1 MIALLTG
8 KIAHKSPDHII
19 LDVHGVGYRVMIPF
33 STYYELPEE
42 GEVTLHIH
50 TSVREDAIQL
60 YGFRTRLEKTFFQ
73 LLISVTGVGPKLARD
88 ILSNIQPA
96 ALAQALGA
104 SDILKLSSIPG
115 IGKKTAERLIL
126 ELKDKIGKLDVSAL
140 PQAEARGIPAEDI
153 IDDVTSA
160 LINLGYKEPQVKKG
174 PGRAGCRR
182 RGRCRGIAETGA
194 EDSDEVSGDFSAYAV
209 KESCPVIVMT
219 TLHKQKRV

>member
-19 LDVHGVGYRVMIPF
+19 LDVNGVGYRVLIPF

-42 GEVTLHIH
+42 GVGGVCLHIH

-60 YGFRTRLEKTFFQ
+60 YGFRTRLEKSFFQ

-96 ALAQALGA
+96 ALAQALSL
-104 SDILKLSSIPG
+104 SDIHKLSTIPG

-126 ELKDKIGKLDVSAL
+126 ELKDKVGKLDISSL
-140 PQAEARGIPAEDI
+140 PAIEARGIPADNVL
-153 IDDVTSA
+153 DDVSSA
-160 LINLGYKEPQVKKG
+160 LMNLGYKEPQVKKALG
-174 PGRAGCRR
+174 GLDASGGAGV
-182 RGRCRGIAETGA
+182 E
-194 EDSDEVSGDFSAYAV
+194 E
-209 KESCPVIVMT
+209 
-219 TLHKQKRV
+219 LLKQALKILMK